1 MKQHDIH
8 NDEALYLQILAE
20 LAPGAEEYDR
30 VVEQRLHP
38 AAKRHRIIPY
48 YKYVAAACV
57 LFAFVGGAWFMQEGG
72 RNEQQTQPVSHLEI
86 KKQQPTDK
94 PSRLLAAEEVQQ
106 EKSPAAPSHN
116 QRPISQSSKN
126 MPYSLTVTQTASTTK
141 DPLNTSDNTPDEE
154 LYFAILSEIEN
165 RVVSEHKREEF
176 LHQALIDELTNIIIE
191 NPEGPQLTL

>member
-1 MKQHDIH
+1 MKQHDRH
-8 NDEALYLQILAE
+8 NDEALYRQILAE

-72 RNEQQTQPVSHLEI
+72 RNDQQTQPVSNLEI
-86 KKQQPTDK
+86 KEQRPTDK
-94 PSRLLAAEEVQQ
+94 PSRLLAAEEVLQ

-126 MPYSLTVTQTASTTK
+126 ISYSLTLTQTAPAAEDS
-141 DPLNTSDNTPDEE
+141 LNTSDNTPDEE
-154 LYFAILSEIEN
+154 LYFAILGEIEN
-165 RVVSEHKREEF
+165 RVASEQKREEF

>member
-1 MKQHDIH
+1 MKQHDRH
-8 NDEALYLQILAE
+8 NDEALYRQILAE

-72 RNEQQTQPVSHLEI
+72 RNDQQTQPVSHLEI

-116 QRPISQSSKN
+116 QQPICQSRKN
-126 MPYSLTVTQTASTTK
+126 ISYSLTLTQIAPAAEDS
-141 DPLNTSDNTPDEE
+141 LNTSDNTPDEE
-154 LYFAILSEIEN
+154 LYFAILGEIEN
-165 RVVSEHKREEF
+165 RVASEQKREEF

>member
-30 VVEQRLHP
+30 VVEQGLHP

-48 YKYVAAACV
+48 NKYVAAACV

-72 RNEQQTQPVSHLEI
+72 RNDQQAQPVSHLEI
-86 KKQQPTDK
+86 KEQRPTDK
-94 PSRLLAAEEVQQ
+94 HSRLLAAEEVRR
-106 EKSPAAPSHN
+106 EKSPAASSHN
-116 QRPISQSSKN
+116 QQPICQSRKN
-126 MPYSLTVTQTASTTK
+126 ISYSLTLTQTAPAAEDS
-141 DPLNTSDNTPDEE
+141 LNTSDNTPDEE

-165 RVVSEHKREEF
+165 RVASEQKREEF

-191 NPEGPQLTL
+191 NPKGPQLTL

>member
-8 NDEALYLQILAE
+8 NDEALYRQILAE

-30 VVEQRLHP
+30 VVEQGLHP

-48 YKYVAAACV
+48 NKYVAAACV

-72 RNEQQTQPVSHLEI
+72 KNDQQTQPVSHLEI
-86 KKQQPTDK
+86 KKQQPIDK

-126 MPYSLTVTQTASTTK
+126 MSYSLTVTQIAPAAEDS
-141 DPLNTSDNTPDEE
+141 LNTSDNTPDEE
-154 LYFAILSEIEN
+154 LYFAILGEIEN
-165 RVVSEHKREEF
+165 RVASEQKREEF